1 VARFCTRFEFV
12 ALTLAALHVASCVS
26 TRVDNKSTDN
36 GNNRFVDG
44 RDASV
49 DAAVAVTEVPASMT
63 PLTPQL
69 RDQLMDSSCSAWYGE
84 GQNTGTALELI
95 VDVSS
100 SMGAAAAN
108 TGSLSKWEVART
120 TLQDVFDHLPQST
133 ELGVLFFPNRATSQ
147 NNTTESLDVS
157 SCVNVSASI
166 PIGALGKTG
175 SALRQL
181 IADRFKAATPQGGT
195 PTEDAIGFALNNSV
209 IPAIASQSGA
219 QTYMILLTDGQPTI
233 SGGCRGQGDEST
245 AVDYQPIIELISEAW
260 SEYGVRTFVIGAPG
274 SERDVVS
281 GSDVRYWLS
290 HAASAGHTPITSD
303 CSDTGLPNFCHYDM
317 SQVPDFT
324 ASFERAL
331 QTITGLVLSCSFAL
345 PSLAAGDTVDPNALN
360 VVYEVND
367 AQNQEL
373 LVARTDANC
382 TGDGWY
388 LDSTNSVVLCPKA
401 CATIQQNPDAEL
413 HIIGGCQSMVMTN

>member
-1 VARFCTRFEFV
+1 
-12 ALTLAALHVASCVS
+12 
-26 TRVDNKSTDN
+26 
-36 GNNRFVDG
+36 
-44 RDASV
+44 
-49 DAAVAVTEVPASMT
+49 
-63 PLTPQL
+63 
-69 RDQLMDSSCSAWYGE
+69 MDSDCSAWYGE

-108 TGSLSKWEVART
+108 TGSLSKWEVARSA
-120 TLQDVFDHLPQST
+120 LQHVVDHLPQST
-133 ELGVLFFPNRATSQ
+133 QLGVLFFPDRTTPQ
-147 NNTTESLDVS
+147 NDTAESLDAS

-166 PIGALGKTG
+166 PIGALGKSD
-175 SALRQL
+175 SAQRQL
-181 IADRFKAATPQGGT
+181 IAERFKAATPQGGT
-195 PTEDAIGFALNNSV
+195 PTEDAIRLALSNSV
-209 IPAIASQSGA
+209 VPAITSQSGA

-233 SGGCRGQGDEST
+233 SGGCRGLGDEST
-245 AVDYQPIIELISEAW
+245 AVDYQPIIELISDAW

-274 SERDVVS
+274 SERDVGS

-290 HAASAGHTPITSD
+290 HAASAGHTPITGD

-345 PSLAAGDTVDPNALN
+345 PSLTANETVDPNALN
-360 VVYEVND
+360 VVYETND
-367 AQNQEL
+367 AQNREL

-388 LDSTNSVVLCPKA
+388 LDSTNSIVLCPKA
-401 CATIQQNPDAEL
+401 CATIQQNPNAEL
-413 HIIGGCQSMVMTN
+413 HIIGGCQSMVVD

>member
-1 VARFCTRFEFV
+1 VGGFWTRFDLV
-12 ALTLAALHVASCVS
+12 ALTLAVLPMVGCVS
-26 TRVDNKSTDN
+26 TRVDSTASDN
-36 GNNRFVDG
+36 GNSHYVDG

-49 DAAVAVTEVPASMT
+49 DAGVAVTEVTASMT
-63 PLTPQL
+63 PLTPEL
-69 RDQLMDSSCSAWYGE
+69 RTRLMDSSCSAWSGE

-108 TGSLSKWEVART
+108 TGSLSKWDVARSA
-120 TLQDVFDHLPQST
+120 LQDVVDHLPQST
-133 ELGVLFFPNRATSQ
+133 QLGVLFFPNRATSQ
-147 NNTTESLDVS
+147 NDTTESLDAS

-175 SALRQL
+175 SAQRLL
-181 IADRFKAATPQGGT
+181 IAERFTAVIPQGGT
-195 PTEDAIGFALNNSV
+195 PTEDAIRLALSNSV
-209 IPAIASQSGA
+209 VPTTTSQSGV

-260 SEYGVRTFVIGAPG
+260 SEHGVRTFVIGAPG
-274 SERDVVS
+274 SERDVGS
-281 GSDVRYWLS
+281 GADVRYWLS

-324 ASFERAL
+324 ASLERAL
-331 QTITGLVLSCSFAL
+331 QTIVGLVLSCSFAL
-345 PSLAAGDTVDPNALN
+345 PTLAAGDTMDPNAVN
-360 VVYEVND
+360 VVYEAND

-388 LDSTNSVVLCPKA
+388 LDSTSSVVLCPKA
-401 CATIQQNPDAEL
+401 CATIRQNPNAEL
-413 HIIGGCQSMVMTN
+413 HIIGGCQSIVTIN

>member
-1 VARFCTRFEFV
+1 VVSRFCTRFDFV
-12 ALTLAALHVASCVS
+12 ALTLAVLAMVGCVS
-26 TRVDNKSTDN
+26 TRVDRKIPDN
-36 GNNRFVDG
+36 GNNYYVDG
-44 RDASV
+44 RDASA

-63 PLTPQL
+63 PLTPAL
-69 RDQLMDSSCSAWYGE
+69 RNQLMDSGCSAWYGE
-84 GQNTGTALELI
+84 GQNTVTALELI

-100 SMGAAAAN
+100 SMGIAAAN
-108 TGSLSKWEVART
+108 TGSLSKWQVARSA
-120 TLQDVFDHLPQST
+120 LQDVVDHLPQST
-133 ELGVLFFPNRATSQ
+133 QLGVLFFPNCATAK
-147 NNTTESLDVS
+147 NTTESLDAS

-181 IADRFKAATPQGGT
+181 IADRFTAATPQGGT
-195 PTEDAIGFALNNSV
+195 PTEDAIGFALSNSV
-209 IPAIASQSGA
+209 VPAITSQTGT

-245 AVDYQPIIELISEAW
+245 AVDYQPIIDLISQAW
-260 SEYGVRTFVIGAPG
+260 SAYGVRTFVIGAPG
-274 SERDVVS
+274 SERDVAS

-345 PSLAAGDTVDPNALN
+345 PALAAGDTMDPNALN
-360 VVYEVND
+360 VVYGAND

-373 LVARTDANC
+373 LIARTDASC

-401 CATIQQNPDAEL
+401 CATIQQNPNAEL
-413 HIIGGCQSMVMTN
+413 HIIGGCQSMVMIN

>member
-1 VARFCTRFEFV
+1 VGRFRTRFKLV
-12 ALTLAALHVASCVS
+12 TLTLAALSVVGCVS

-36 GNNRFVDG
+36 GNGYYVGG

-49 DAAVAVTEVPASMT
+49 DAAVAITELPASMT
-63 PLTPQL
+63 PLTPEL
-69 RDQLMDSSCSAWYGE
+69 RNQLMDSSCSAWYGE
-84 GQNTGTALELI
+84 GQSTGTALELI

-100 SMGAAAAN
+100 SMSATAAN
-108 TGSLSKWEVART
+108 TGSLSKWDVARSA
-120 TLQDVFDHLPQST
+120 LQDLVDHLPQST
-133 ELGVLFFPNRATSQ
+133 QLGVLFFPNCPTSK
-147 NNTTESLDVS
+147 NDMASVDGS

-166 PIGALGKTG
+166 PIGTLGRTG
-175 SALRQL
+175 SVQRQL
-181 IADRFKAATPQGGT
+181 IAERFKTATPQGGT
-195 PTEDAIGFALNNSV
+195 PTEDAISLALSNSV
-209 IPAIASQSGA
+209 VPAVTSQPGA

-260 SEYGVRTFVIGAPG
+260 SNYGALTFVIGAPG
-274 SERDVVS
+274 SDRDVGS

-345 PSLAAGDTVDPNALN
+345 PSLSEGDTVDPSALN
-360 VVYEVND
+360 VIYGAND

-373 LVARTDANC
+373 LVARTDASC
-382 TGDGWY
+382 TSDGWY

-401 CATIQQNPDAEL
+401 CATIQQNPNAEV
-413 HIIGGCQSMVMTN
+413 HIVGGCKSIITIN